1 MQAALLLTAL
11 ALGDPAP
18 KEDAKSPIVGTWL
31 ILTQTQEGNTTEVT
45 GNECWT
51 FTADG
56 RRGGHKVNTVPTGW
70 QKYEV
75 NEKRRPRS
83 LEVIHE
89 YRTRSDS
96 QFFLFEI
103 DGDMMTLCTS
113 TKAEGFPESIGAKK
127 GSGNQVLTLKRVKA
141 KD

>member
-1 MQAALLLTAL
+1 MNITLLLAALT
-11 ALGDPAP
+11 LGAPAP
-18 KEDAKSPIVGTWL
+18 KEAPKSPIVGTWL
-31 ILTQTQEGNTTEVT
+31 ILTQTQEGNTTEVM

-56 RRGGHKVNTVPTGW
+56 KRGGHKANTIPTDW

-75 NEKRRPRS
+75 NEKRRPQS
-83 LEVIHE
+83 LVVIHE
-89 YRTRSDS
+89 YRTRSHS

-103 DGDMMTLCTS
+103 DGDMMTLCTN
-113 TKAEGFPESIGAKK
+113 TRAEGLPESISAKK
-127 GSGNQVLTLKRVKA
+127 GSGNQILTFERIRA